1 VTLAQALQGIAG
13 NPKLIAIL
21 PPGPPVGPALVL
33 TPAMR
38 ILDVRNGN
46 PHTYTPKF
54 SDLVSIQ
61 WEIHDMSVPRQ
72 AGKAA

>member
-13 NPKLIAIL
+13 NPKLLAML
-21 PPGPPVGPALVL
+21 PPGPPEGPALVL

-61 WEIHDMSVPRQ
+61 WEIVDMSVPRQ
-72 AGKAA
+72 PRQGA